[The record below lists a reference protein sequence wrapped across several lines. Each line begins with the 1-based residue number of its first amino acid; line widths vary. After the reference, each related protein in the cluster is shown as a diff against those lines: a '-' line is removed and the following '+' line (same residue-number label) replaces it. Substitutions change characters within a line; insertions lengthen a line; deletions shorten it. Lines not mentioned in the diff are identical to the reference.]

1 MDWSEYLGHQ
11 RQRKWFANAI
21 ANNKLASTFLIVG
34 PHGVGKRT
42 FALLFA
48 KSLLCTETDPKE
60 LSFCDRCETC
70 VQIQSGTHPDYLYL
84 ARESQSSLVTM
95 EQLVGSDESR
105 MREGFCYEL
114 RMRPYSGRR
123 KIGVIDDADTLAEA
137 TGNAL
142 LKTLEEPPPGAV
154 IFLIGTSEK
163 KQISTIRS
171 RSQIVRFSP
180 LALGDVEQLILKH
193 NYAESAEQARQLAEQ
208 AQGSVQLARELSD
221 PNLIEFRSQIRT
233 LLSQRPMEFIAFTKS
248 VIDHLNHATAEGQA
262 RRDRLVWC
270 MDEVIEAIRNSLWN
284 QLGAVPQ
291 GIGDPNRLFAP
302 FKNLP
307 VRNLVKL
314 IELTQETRGNI
325 GRFIAPAALLEA
337 WTANFIRLARS

>member
-1 MDWSEYLGHQ
+1 
-11 RQRKWFANAI
+11 
-21 ANNKLASTFLIVG
+21 
-34 PHGVGKRT
+34 
-42 FALLFA
+42 
-48 KSLLCTETDPKE
+48 
-60 LSFCDRCETC
+60 
-70 VQIQSGTHPDYLYL
+70 
-84 ARESQSSLVTM
+84 
-95 EQLVGSDESR
+95 
-105 MREGFCYEL
+105 
-114 RMRPYSGRR
+114 
-123 KIGVIDDADTLAEA
+123 
-137 TGNAL
+137 L

-233 LLSQRPMEFIAFTKS
+233 LLSQRPMEFIPFTKS

-325 GRFIAPAALLEA
+325 GRFIAPAAHGSRVLADAHAKNAIGSERSSDRAGQVDQQIAARGQAISKRLQAGARHQQSRSSCRGRDTAPLLS
-337 WTANFIRLARS
+337 LLKQP